1 MQYLSK
7 EVRKKVYEAI
17 NKNLKFNE
25 DLFQDI
31 LFKEAEKGKIDY
43 RFSLEISGDN
53 NYNLDGQLLKD
64 SLSETVYNLHVNN
77 IDLFVNYLTLEGFI
91 VYEEEDHI
99 VISLNNLTM
108 ALI

>member
-1 MQYLSK
+1 MNRLAK
-7 EVRKKVYEAI
+7 VIKTKVYQVIDE
-17 NKNLKFNE
+17 KLKFDK

-43 RFSLEISGDN
+43 RFSLEISCDN

-64 SLSETVYNLHVNN
+64 SLSETVYNLHIND

-108 ALI
+108 TLI